1 MTLTVYNTL
10 TRRLE
15 PFETI
20 EPMKVKMYC
29 CGVTVYDYCHLGHG
43 RTYIVWDTIRRYL
56 TWRGYEV
63 RYIQNF
69 TDIDDK
75 ILNRAREQDSTM
87 EAVSQKFIDA
97 YFEDIRR
104 LNIMDADEYPRATQ
118 HISEILQLIQALEA
132 KDYAYAASGDV
143 YYRVQRFPGYGKLS
157 GQELQQMQA
166 GASGRVDAEDPS
178 GKKKQHPFDFAL
190 WKSAKPGEPAW
201 DSPWG
206 PGRPGWHIECSA
218 MIRSRLG
225 ETIDIHTGGG
235 DLIFP
240 HHENEIAQSE
250 GAIDKPLS
258 RYWMHNGMVRVNG
271 EKMSKSLGNFTTIR
285 EMLDKGVDPM
295 AIRFFVLQGHYRK
308 PLDFTDE
315 AIANASNSW
324 QTLKEGLL
332 FGLEYGEKLGWGVGN
347 GELGIGN
354 GELGVGNGEL
364 GIGNGE
370 LGIGNGEL
378 GIGNSSSFP
387 TLSQKH
393 PTATGLIP
401 EAVERFKQGADD
413 DFNFSNG
420 LAVLFELAKS
430 LQREKNILVHEGK
443 SKTPTA
449 ELQKQWE
456 TLVTLAAVLGLE
468 AKEEEQQTQANNEL
482 SDSQIESLIQERQ
495 EARKSKNFAESDRI
509 RNELHLKGVTLIDT
523 KEGVR
528 WHRN

>member
-56 TWRGYEV
+56 TWRGYKV
-63 RYIQNF
+63 RYVQNF

-75 ILNRAREQDSTM
+75 ILNRAREQGSTM

-104 LNIMDADEYPRATQ
+104 LNVMDADEYPRATQ
-118 HISEILQLIQALEA
+118 HIPEIYQLIQALEA
-132 KDYAYAASGDV
+132 KDYAYANGGDV

-157 GQELQQMQA
+157 GQELKQMQA

-190 WKSAKPGEPAW
+190 WKSAKTGEPAW

-271 EKMSKSLGNFTTIR
+271 EKMSKSLGNFITIR

-332 FGLEYGEKLGWGVGN
+332 FGLEYGEKLGWGTGN

-354 GELGVGNGEL
+354 NPSQL
-364 GIGNGE
+364 
-370 LGIGNGEL
+370 
-378 GIGNSSSFP
+378 P
-387 TLSQKH
+387 TPRSPL
-393 PTATGLIP
+393 P
-401 EAVERFKQGADD
+401 EAVERFKEGADD

-420 LAVLFELAKS
+420 LAVLFEFAKN

-443 SKTPTA
+443 SKTPSA

-468 AKEEEQQTQANNEL
+468 AKQEEQQTQSSNEL
-482 SDSQIESLIQERQ
+482 SDSQIENLIQERQ

-509 RNELHLKGVTLIDT
+509 RNELHLKGITLIDT

-528 WHRN
+528 WHRT

>member
-56 TWRGYEV
+56 TWCGYQV

-75 ILNRAREQDSTM
+75 ILNRAREQGSTM

-104 LNIMDADEYPRATQ
+104 LNVIDADEYPRATQ
-118 HISEILQLIQALEA
+118 HIPEIHQLIQALVA
-132 KDYAYAASGDV
+132 KDYAYANGGDV

-157 GQELQQMQA
+157 GQELKQMQA

-271 EKMSKSLGNFTTIR
+271 EKMSKSLGNFITIR

-295 AIRFFVLQGHYRK
+295 AVRFFVLQGHYRK

-332 FGLEYGEKLGWGVGN
+332 FGLEYGEKLGWGTGN
-347 GELGIGN
+347 RA
-354 GELGVGNGEL
+354 L

-370 LGIGNGEL
+370 LGIGNNPSQL
-378 GIGNSSSFP
+378 PTPHSSSP
-387 TLSQKH
+387 TPHSLL
-393 PTATGLIP
+393 PNPL
-401 EAVERFKQGADD
+401 ERFKEGADD

-430 LQREKNILVHEGK
+430 LQREKNILVHEGI
-443 SKTPTA
+443 SKTPSA
-449 ELQKQWE
+449 ELHTQWE

-468 AKEEEQQTQANNEL
+468 AKQEEQQIPSDNEL

-495 EARKSKNFAESDRI
+495 EARQSKNFAESDRI
-509 RNELHLKGVTLIDT
+509 RNELQSKGINLIDT